1 MQMNNSRDK
10 NISRGNK
17 LGYSFNGWCW
27 YSRWGGGE
35 SFRLWLETCLNLAD
49 GSTILFRKKPFT
61 KCVTDKQTIGQGF
74 FSFSYKRRRPAAGLP
89 PISNCCQPRLFEHVY
104 MVVLV
109 INTEDV
115 MCIMVVAF
123 LKAKQP
129 PHSTHPRV
137 TRGNIGTFEQIKT
150 RKCTHTFPHRPTHW
164 RQQQLS
170 ILWRCVQF
178 ALFYRSRG
186 RASRLFPPFYKTNFL
201 LLVLSL
207 LSVAWQMYPAVTLSL
222 IVCVRCWL
230 APMRCVYLFSCLNS
244 PVCSPFVSLL
254 KKKTFRY
261 VCVCVGVGADAR
273 RKRARKEREGVAE
286 NSGRNCHPGTR
297 I

>member
-1 MQMNNSRDK
+1 
-10 NISRGNK
+10 
-17 LGYSFNGWCW
+17 
-27 YSRWGGGE
+27 
-35 SFRLWLETCLNLAD
+35 
-49 GSTILFRKKPFT
+49 
-61 KCVTDKQTIGQGF
+61 
-74 FSFSYKRRRPAAGLP
+74 
-89 PISNCCQPRLFEHVY
+89 
-104 MVVLV
+104 
-109 INTEDV
+109 
-115 MCIMVVAF
+115 MVVAF

-261 VCVCVGVGADAR
+261 VCVCRCWGWRASKTSEK
-273 RKRARKEREGVAE
+273 RKGGGGREFRPE
-286 NSGRNCHPGTR
+286 LSPGDSYITGSPLGSCSNKFAYCT
-297 I
+297 